1 MRKQFDLI
9 VIGTGTAASTVAYEC
24 RSADW
29 EVAIIDS
36 RPFGGTCALRG
47 CDPKKVLVGVAEVFD
62 WAQRMNGRGIRT
74 ENTRIEWS
82 DVMRFKRSFTD
93 PVPENNERSFAKAG
107 ITAFHGRAHFVDST
121 RVEVGEDVLVGR
133 YVVVATGAMPRKL
146 SIPGEQYVT
155 RSDQFL
161 ELETLPQRIV
171 FIGGGYIS
179 FEFAHVAARAGAK
192 VTILHRGERPLEGFD
207 SDLVNQLLGRT
218 KHLGIRV
225 DIGIEVSAIERTNDK
240 LLVHG
245 STGREHTTF
254 EADLVVHGAGRVPE
268 IDDLNLAAAGV
279 ESEESGVRVNE
290 YLQSISNTAVFA
302 AGDAAASG
310 LPKLT
315 PVAAYEGRIV
325 ASNLLKANHRKV
337 EHMAIPTIVFTIPPL
352 AAVGLLE
359 HAAREKGLN
368 FRTTHEDTSGWY
380 SSRRVGEESAGFK
393 VLIEDRSDRVLG
405 AHMIGPHADEV
416 INIFALAMQAD
427 ITASKLKH
435 GIFGYPT
442 LGSDVKYML

>member
-1 MRKQFDLI
+1 
-9 VIGTGTAASTVAYEC
+9 
-24 RSADW
+24 
-29 EVAIIDS
+29 
-36 RPFGGTCALRG
+36 
-47 CDPKKVLVGVAEVFD
+47 
-62 WAQRMNGRGIRT
+62 
-74 ENTRIEWS
+74 
-82 DVMRFKRSFTD
+82 
-93 PVPENNERSFAKAG
+93 
-107 ITAFHGRAHFVDST
+107 
-121 RVEVGEDVLVGR
+121 
-133 YVVVATGAMPRKL
+133 MPRKL
-146 SIPGEQYVT
+146 GIPGEQYVT

-161 ELETLPQRIV
+161 ELETLPQSMV

-179 FEFAHVAARAGAK
+179 FEFAHLAARAGAK

-225 DIGIEVSAIERTNDK
+225 DVGVEVSAIERTNDK

-254 EADLVVHGAGRVPE
+254 EVDSVVHGAGRVPE
-268 IDDLNLAAAGV
+268 IDDLNLAGAGV

-302 AGDAAASG
+302 AGDAAAGG

-325 ASNLLKANHRKV
+325 ASNLLKGNHRKV

-405 AHMIGPHADEV
+405 AHVIGPHADEL